1 MGIGGASKQ
10 GAFSIGVGQRMY
22 LHLGSFTQLEE
33 AGYTNPNIL
42 TVEVQSVRFS
52 QGKIPEGLHFHCKL
66 GFSSIKPCFFTIC
79 RV

>member
-42 TVEVQSVRFS
+42 TVEVQS
-52 QGKIPEGLHFHCKL
+52 GKN
-66 GFSSIKPCFFTIC
+66 T
-79 RV
+79 